1 MRYVF
6 DSSSL
11 INLFQHYYPERF
23 PSLWEKFDDVVEN
36 ENLTSVKEVFN
47 EVSRRDDALSRWVKK
62 QKARLFLNPT
72 VEELHFVAD
81 IFKVKHFQ
89 GMIRKKMQYKGS
101 PVADPFVIAR
111 AKILDA
117 YVITEENYAKN
128 SAKIPNVCKYFN
140 IRCINLE
147 GFMSQEDWV
156 F

>member
-11 INLFQHYYPERF
+11 INLFRHYYPERF

-36 ENLTSVKEVFN
+36 EHLTSVKEVFN
-47 EVSRRDDALSRWVKK
+47 EVNRKDDALSIWVKE
-62 QKARLFLNPT
+62 QKNKLFSNPT
-72 VEELHFVAD
+72 VDELHFVAD
-81 IFKVKHFQ
+81 IFRVKHFQ
-89 GMIRKKMQYKGS
+89 GMIRKKEQLKGS

-117 YVITEENYAKN
+117 YVVTEENYAEN
-128 SAKIPNVCKYFN
+128 SAKIPNVCKHFN
-140 IRCINLE
+140 ILCISLE
-147 GFMSQEDWV
+147 GFMSQENWI

>member
-36 ENLTSVKEVFN
+36 EHLTSVKEVFN
-47 EVSRRDDALSRWVKK
+47 EVSRRDDALSIWVKE
-62 QKARLFLNPT
+62 QKNKLFSNPT
-72 VEELHFVAD
+72 MDELHFVAD
-81 IFKVKHFQ
+81 IFRVKHFQ
-89 GMIRKKMQYKGS
+89 GMIRKKEQLKGS

-117 YVITEENYAKN
+117 YVVTEENYAKN
-128 SAKIPNVCKYFN
+128 SAKIPNVCKHFN
-140 IRCINLE
+140 ILCISLE
-147 GFMSQEDWV
+147 GFMSQENWV